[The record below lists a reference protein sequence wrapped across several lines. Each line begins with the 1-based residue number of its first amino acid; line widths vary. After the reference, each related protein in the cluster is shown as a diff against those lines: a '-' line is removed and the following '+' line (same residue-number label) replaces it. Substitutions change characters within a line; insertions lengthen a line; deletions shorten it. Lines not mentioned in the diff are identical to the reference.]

1 MVWMLGIALKQ
12 EKKCRNGWRTSAE
25 IGLRLGRSLGP
36 RGLRTEQ
43 VSGMTNARRSLAL
56 AVAAL
61 AVSALT
67 GCSEDPASTSP
78 PTEATSSSTPS
89 PSTTPTEPPSD
100 SELAE
105 AWADQVVRDYIA
117 TVDRLR
123 KDRKQP
129 LGQLKDVAIGGELDA
144 QTLFTHNQRKAGNRQ
159 TGDTQVIDVVVQSIN
174 LNAQKGQ
181 APTVQLDVCW
191 DVSAGDVLDRDGN
204 SIVSP
209 DRPGRGWTRY
219 SVANHQWKTHPD
231 DGWRVASS
239 QDLEKA
245 PCSAA

>member
-1 MVWMLGIALKQ
+1 MVSKAGIANVAN
-12 EKKCRNGWRTSAE
+12 ECRNSRWTSAE

-43 VSGMTNARRSLAL
+43 VSGMRNARRSLAL

-61 AVSALT
+61 AVSALP

-78 PTEATSSSTPS
+78 PTESTSTSTPS
-89 PSTTPTEPPSD
+89 ASTATTEPPSD
-100 SELAE
+100 SEVAGE
-105 AWADQVVRDYIA
+105 SAGQVVRDYIA
-117 TVDRLR
+117 VVDRLR

-129 LGQLKDVAIGGELDA
+129 LGQLKAVAIGGELDA

-159 TGDTQVIDVVVQSIN
+159 TGDTQVLDVVVQSVN
-174 LNAQKGQ
+174 LDKSQKGQ

-219 SVANHQWKTHPD
+219 TVANHRWKTHPD